1 MAGKYAGINF
11 DTAAAN
17 AAAYVA
23 AVKANNEA
31 TDAVLKATK
40 ANDDATKA
48 VTAAT
53 AKAVA
58 ATTAHVEAVRIS
70 RTSGLWGDAYCQGC
84 LRASVL
90 TCAVMLMCQYLEWGM
105 TSTLVFLVFVSV
117 GLLLGWLGC
126 FTDSVERGQ
135 DNLFMKVRL

>member
-1 MAGKYAGINF
+1 MAGQYDGINF

-23 AVKANNEA
+23 AVKATNEA

-40 ANDDATKA
+40 TNDDATKA

-58 ATTAHVEAVRIS
+58 ATAAHVEAVRIS
-70 RTSGLWGDAYCQGC
+70 RTSGWWDDAYSQGC

-90 TCAVMLMCQYLEWGM
+90 TFAVMLMCQYLGWGM
-105 TSTLVFLVFVSV
+105 TSTLIFLAFVSV
-117 GLLLGWLGC
+117 GLPLGWLGC